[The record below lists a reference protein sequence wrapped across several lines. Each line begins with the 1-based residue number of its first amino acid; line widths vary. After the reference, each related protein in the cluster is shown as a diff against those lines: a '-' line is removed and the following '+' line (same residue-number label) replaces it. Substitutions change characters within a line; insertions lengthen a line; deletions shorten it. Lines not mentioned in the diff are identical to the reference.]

1 MGLYRT
7 LGGTLCLE
15 VVSADLPRFFAAANA
30 AGIELRE
37 LMAVDGVTVRFRIP
51 RGSMKRIT
59 ALADRRGEK
68 IRIIGRRGLFWK
80 FASLKKRPVLIV
92 GLAILTALAIF
103 LPSRVLM
110 VEVEGNTTIPDNQI
124 IEAAARCG
132 IGFGASRRAIRSERV
147 KNALLEA
154 MPELSWAGVNTYGS
168 RAVISVRQR
177 QQPEVEETGP
187 AVSSIAA
194 ERDGVVL
201 SCRTEQGTAQCIPGQ
216 AVRAGDI
223 LISGYTDCGLCM
235 TATRAVGEVMA
246 ATSREMTVITP
257 ANCLKRTGT
266 DQEKV
271 TYSLIVGKNR
281 FNFHKSSGISPA
293 GCGRMVAEYILT
305 LPGGL
310 PLPLKL
316 VRETVTTC
324 SQEPTEVDE
333 DAARTLLSGF
343 AEDYLK
349 QQMIA
354 GTVAKALET
363 VTADDGLWILTG
375 NYACTEMIGRERAE
389 QNGE

>member
-7 LGGTLCLE
+7 LEGTLHLE
-15 VVSADLPRFFAAANA
+15 VVSADLPRFFAAVNA

-37 LMAVDGVTVRFRIP
+37 LSVVDGVTVRFQISQR
-51 RGSMKRIT
+51 RLKG
-59 ALADRRGEK
+59 LATLAKRRGEK
-68 IRIIGRRGLFWK
+68 IRIVGRQGLFWK
-80 FASLKKRPVLIV
+80 IASLRNRPVLTV
-92 GLAILTALAIF
+92 GLAILTALTLV
-103 LPSRVLM
+103 LPSRVLT
-110 VEVEGNTTIPDNQI
+110 VEVEGNTSIPDNQI

-132 IGFGASRRAIRSERV
+132 IGFGASRREIRSERV

-154 MPELSWAGVNTYGS
+154 IPELSWAGVNTYGS

-177 QQPEVEETGP
+177 QQPELEETGP
-187 AVSSIAA
+187 AVSNIVA
-194 ERDGVVL
+194 ERDGVIL
-201 SCRTEQGTAQCIPGQ
+201 SCQTQQGTAQCTPGQ
-216 AVRAGDI
+216 AVQTGDV
-223 LISGYTDCGLCM
+223 LISGYTDCGICT

-246 ATSREMTVITP
+246 VTSREMTAITP

-266 DQEKV
+266 DREKV

-281 FNFHKSSGISPA
+281 INLYKSSGISPA

-305 LPGGL
+305 LPGGF

-324 SQEPTEVDE
+324 TQEPSDVDK
-333 DAARTLLSGF
+333 DAARMLLSGF
-343 AEDYLK
+343 AADYLK

-354 GTVAKALET
+354 GTVTKAMET
-363 VTADDGLWILTG
+363 VMADDGLWILTG